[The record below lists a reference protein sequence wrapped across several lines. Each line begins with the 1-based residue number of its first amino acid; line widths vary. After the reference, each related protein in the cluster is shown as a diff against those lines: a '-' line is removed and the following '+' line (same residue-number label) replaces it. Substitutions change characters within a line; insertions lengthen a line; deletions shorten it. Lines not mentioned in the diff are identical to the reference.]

1 MGSGDAFGK
10 PAPASG
16 SRGAA
21 TPIRSFRNSDGQWCR
36 EYRQVTMTAGGETLR
51 HGIACRSHDGDWQ
64 ARVIAL
70 DEIS

>member
-1 MGSGDAFGK
+1 
-10 PAPASG
+10 
-16 SRGAA
+16 
-21 TPIRSFRNSDGQWCR
+21 
-36 EYRQVTMTAGGETLR
+36 MTAGGETLR